1 MMPQYH
7 LGSLDAQSRLA
18 LSEGEV
24 APQHDG
30 PRSSFLLSRSWT
42 RASLHSKKT
51 ISWDTRIFVFKLEH
65 DEQVLGLPVGQHL
78 MIRIR
83 DPVTREAVIRSY
95 TPISDITQRGY
106 LHVLVKIYFAT
117 DGAKGGQ
124 MSMALDALPMGHGVD
139 FKGPIGKFEYLGKGI
154 CALNGNQRTVKRFVM
169 ISGGSGITP
178 IFQVFRA
185 VMQDSED
192 RTTCT
197 VFDGNRLLEDILC
210 KEDIDALV
218 KGNDDRAKILYTLTK
233 APDNWKGLRGRIN
246 GELVGKHCTPD
257 ADTMVLLCG
266 PDALEKSMHKALLEL
281 GWIDEQLVIF

>member
-7 LGSLDAQSRLA
+7 LGSLDAQSKLA

-24 APQHDG
+24 APIHDG
-30 PRSSFLLSRSWT
+30 PRSSFLLPRSWT
-42 RASLHSKKT
+42 RASLHSKHVV
-51 ISWDTRIFVFKLEH
+51 SWDTRIFIFKLEH

-95 TPISDITQRGY
+95 TPISELTQKGY
-106 LHVLVKIYFAT
+106 LHVLVKVYFAT

-124 MSMALDALPMGHGVD
+124 MSMAMDALPMGHGVD
-139 FKGPIGKFEYLGKGI
+139 FKGPIGKFEYLGKGR
-154 CALNGNQRTVKRFVM
+154 CAINGDQRTVKRFVM

-185 VMQDSED
+185 VMQDPEGK
-192 RTTCT
+192 TTCT

-218 KGNDDRAKILYTLTK
+218 KGNEDRAKVLYTLTK
-233 APDNWKGLRGRIN
+233 APVNWNGLRGRIN
-246 GELVGKHCTPD
+246 GELVKQHCTPD
-257 ADTMVLLCG
+257 ADSMVLICG
-266 PDALEKSMHKALLEL
+266 PDALEKSMHKVLLDQ
-281 GWIDEQLVIF
+281 GWTDEQVVFF